1 LPHTPNLSVSRGH
14 EPLELG
20 VGLGFGFGV
29 GLHLSEPQAETN
41 EKKRRLIVRKI
52 AREEQVLEAISIK
65 LIL

>member
-14 EPLELG
+14 EPLEG
-20 VGLGFGFGV
+20 VGLGLGFGV
-29 GLHLSEPQAETN
+29 GLHLSEPQAETS

>member
-1 LPHTPNLSVSRGH
+1 
-14 EPLELG
+14 
-20 VGLGFGFGV
+20 
-29 GLHLSEPQAETN
+29 LSEPQAETN